1 MDIKQKN
8 DGSALI
14 CFSDEEIKIINEKKH
29 FEMTDVALRH
39 FGNILMAMVVEWN
52 RKFKPSVRGLETIPK
67 AKTEE

>member
-1 MDIKQKN
+1 MR
-8 DGSALI
+8 
-14 CFSDEEIKIINEKKH
+14 KKH

-67 AKTEE
+67 AKTEK